1 MVMIM
6 DEKTASAAEIFAGVL
21 KHYYPDKVS
30 LVGTTSYG
38 KGSVQ
43 EVVQF
48 EDNSVLKYTVAL
60 RYVAD
65 QADSLNGK
73 GLKPNLV
80 LRDDPKTP
88 QDEVLTALGID

>member
-1 MVMIM
+1 MIM

-48 EDNSVLKYTVAL
+48 QDNSVLKYTVAL

-73 GLKPNLV
+73 GLKPVLV